1 MTFCVP
7 PSYGRKKQRKNCH
20 PERSKGSSWGYMKNS
35 YYIEI
40 CANQRY
46 KVSENLWAISFFATL
61 KFEMLKWLEVP
72 ENYLQFFREI

>member
-1 MTFCVP
+1 
-7 PSYGRKKQRKNCH
+7 
-20 PERSKGSSWGYMKNS
+20 MKNS